1 MGSQKNVI
9 RRNCHFFLE
18 RKSASET
25 NEKNVTFDCSMN
37 EGDWTPY
44 NGSLHMQGIKA
55 LVNNPC
61 PSVKKED
68 AFEDT
73 LFLIDVLKQSKE
85 KENKQKKDD
94 LIRNL
99 ALEQKKKKE
108 GNRVKKYYF

>member
-1 MGSQKNVI
+1 MGVRKMSSAEAVISSLRGKVLQKPM
-9 RRNCHFFLE
+9 
-18 RKSASET
+18 RKSSHS
-25 NEKNVTFDCSMN
+25 DCSMDK
-37 EGDWTPY
+37 GDWTPY
-44 NGSLHMQGIKA
+44 NGSLHMQGIKV

-61 PSVKKED
+61 PVVKKEN

-73 LFLIDVLKQSKE
+73 MFLIDLLKQSEE

-108 GNRVKKYYF
+108 

>member
-1 MGSQKNVI
+1 MSSAETVISSLRGKVLQKPM
-9 RRNCHFFLE
+9 
-18 RKSASET
+18 RKTSH
-25 NEKNVTFDCSMN
+25 VDCSMN

-44 NGSLHMQGIKA
+44 NGSLHMQGIKV

-73 LFLIDVLKQSKE
+73 LFLIDLLKQSKE